1 MITTAEKSEQPVLYL
16 QSLVSQ
22 SWPQKHLSDNS
33 CLFTCVVIRM
43 ETDPQWSS
51 VSLVFPWRPGKAR
64 LWLKTCWDY
73 CGEGSWHADLL
84 HRFRSS
90 VKLSSSCSSPVGLP
104 REERSVQPGQAKGS
118 GCSSATWAK
127 PELKVVLGF
136 TVGLQCPGYPGRYL
150 GFHCFKWEYERKVAV
165 QPVPPKAIRGGV
177 VMCDE
182 YTWWRFPAFVFPKAF
197 RCFWTNDKSCSDI
210 CRY

>member
-1 MITTAEKSEQPVLYL
+1 MVLNHLELRCFSLLKEGCCCLMITTAEKSEQPVLYL

-90 VKLSSSCSSPVGLP
+90 CKTELILFQPSGSAQGGAECAAWPSKGLGLQLCDMSKTRIKSSPGLYCGTSVSRISRTLP
-104 REERSVQPGQAKGS
+104 RIS
-118 GCSSATWAK
+118 
-127 PELKVVLGF
+127 LL
-136 TVGLQCPGYPGRYL
+136 
-150 GFHCFKWEYERKVAV
+150 
-165 QPVPPKAIRGGV
+165 
-177 VMCDE
+177 
-182 YTWWRFPAFVFPKAF
+182 
-197 RCFWTNDKSCSDI
+197 
-210 CRY
+210 